1 MKKMLLLAAVLFSL
15 SFFAQSQDKIYRK
28 GGNTIKAKVT
38 EIGVDEIKYKLFDE
52 PDGPVYTIEKD
63 RIIKIVYQ
71 SGRTEVYQSNI
82 KDPEIYMGQQTRAI
96 KIDFLSPLLGHT
108 EIGFEKN
115 LKPGRSIEFS
125 LGLIGLGK
133 NHELYY
139 YGSINGFQDYK
150 RSGKGAY
157 VAAGYKFSKLPDFI
171 NRNIRYTHV
180 MQGFYVK
187 PAAYMGSY
195 SENIISEKN
204 NQVVV
209 DRRSVVFGALMLDF
223 GKQWVMGEK
232 FLLDIHYGFGYS
244 MDNIKSDNNYYA
256 TFGDEYSAHNFGVIR
271 VGRSPGLGVM
281 GGIKVGWLIKGKG
294 DAPKVE
300 NK

>member
-1 MKKMLLLAAVLFSL
+1 MKRILVLAVFLVSL
-15 SFFAQSQDKIYRK
+15 SQVSFSQDKIYRK
-28 GGNTIKAKVT
+28 GGETLKVKVI

-52 PDGPVYTIEKD
+52 QDGPIYAIEKD
-63 RIIKIVYQ
+63 RILKIVYQ
-71 SGRTEVYQSNI
+71 SGRTEVYQNNI
-82 KDPEIYMGQQTRAI
+82 KDPELYAGQPTRGI

-108 EIGFEKN
+108 EISFEKGI
-115 LKPGRSIEFS
+115 KPGRSMEFS

-133 NHELYY
+133 NHEIYY
-139 YGSINGFQDYK
+139 YGSVSGFQDYR
-150 RSGKGAY
+150 RSGRGGY

-187 PAAYMGSY
+187 PSVYAGTY
-195 SENIISEKN
+195 SENVVSEKN
-204 NQVVV
+204 GQVVV

-223 GKQWVMGEK
+223 GKQWVMGDR

-244 MDNIKSDNNYYA
+244 FDNIKTDNNYYA

-271 VGRSPGLGVM
+271 LGRSPGLGIM
-281 GGIKVGWLIKGKG
+281 GGIKVGWLLKVKS
-294 DAPKVE
+294 DALPGEK
-300 NK
+300 K